1 MCGLTG
7 FFDANAGLTVDA
19 LRAELEAM
27 TRTITHRGPDD
38 EGYFWDAAAGVGLG
52 FRRLSILDLS
62 PAGHQPMPSA
72 SGRFT
77 MVFNGEVYNYQS
89 LRQELDA
96 ARVAPTFRGHSDSE
110 VILACFEAFGI
121 EAAVPRFVG
130 MFAMAVWDAQEQ
142 ALTLI
147 RDRLGVKPLYYS
159 VHAHRLLF
167 GSELK
172 TLRAFQGFAPRVDRG
187 ALATLL
193 RYRYIPEQHCIL
205 EGVMKLR
212 PGHLLTVRRGPE
224 GLVRHERPYWTVEQ
238 AVQGG
243 LSRPFLGSE
252 GDAIALLEP
261 LLKDAVRLRMI
272 SDVPLGVFLSGG
284 IDSSLVTALMQAQ
297 SAVPVKTFTIGFSEQ
312 AYDEAAYAASVARH
326 LGTDHTS
333 LTLSARDALDLIP
346 TTARLFDEP
355 MADPSQLPTLLVAR
369 LARQHVT
376 VALSGDGGDELFG
389 GYTRYFQVARAWQIL
404 RRFPMKSRR
413 HLAWLIESA
422 PYEALS
428 ALLQVGSPL
437 IAADLLKSRPV
448 DRLKKLALTLDAE
461 DPLALYRRFNQFCP
475 DPESWVLG
483 ALEPHTAF
491 SAPPAWLKGLSVEQQ
506 FMALDLLTYLPDD
519 ILVKVDRTSMGVSL
533 EAREPLL
540 DHRLVELA
548 WTLPQK
554 LKMRGGRGKY
564 ILRQILRKYIPE
576 SLIDRPK
583 MGFGVPID
591 QWLRHEL
598 RDWAESLL
606 NEKRLRQ
613 EGYLDARR
621 VRRCWEE
628 HLSGKRSW
636 HYQLWTLLSFQAWLD
651 AG

>member
-7 FFDANAGLTVDA
+7 FFDASSSLTQDA
-19 LRAELEAM
+19 LRVELEAM
-27 TRTITHRGPDD
+27 TRTLTHRGPDD
-38 EGYFWDAAAGVGLG
+38 EGFFWDAAAGVGLG
-52 FRRLSILDLS
+52 FRRLAILDLS
-62 PAGHQPMPSA
+62 PAGHQPMSSA
-72 SGRFT
+72 TGRFT
-77 MVFNGEVYNYQS
+77 MVFNGEVYNYQA
-89 LRQELDA
+89 LRSELERA
-96 ARVAPTFRGHSDSE
+96 GVAPRFRGHSDSE
-110 VILACFEAFGI
+110 AILACFEAFGI
-121 EAAVPRFVG
+121 EAAVPRFIG
-130 MFAMAVWDAQEQ
+130 MFVIAVWDAKEQE
-142 ALTLI
+142 LTLI

-159 VHAHRLLF
+159 VHAQRLLF

-172 TLRAFQGFAPRVDRG
+172 ALRAFQGFAPRVDRG

-243 LSRPFLGSE
+243 LGRPFLGSE
-252 GDAIALLEP
+252 GEAIELLEP

-297 SAVPVKTFTIGFSEQ
+297 SAVPVKTFTIGFAEHT
-312 AYDEAAYAASVARH
+312 YDEASYAASVARH

-333 LTLSARDALDLIP
+333 LTLTAQDALSLIP
-346 TTARLFDEP
+346 SIAQLFDEP

-369 LARQHVT
+369 LARKHVT

-404 RRFPMKSRR
+404 RRIPMKSRQQ
-413 HLAWLIESA
+413 LAWLIDAA
-422 PYEALS
+422 PYEALN

-437 IAADLLKSRPV
+437 IASELLKSRPV
-448 DRLKKLALTLDAE
+448 DRLKKLALTLDAD
-461 DPLALYRRFNQFCP
+461 DPLALYQRFNQFSAE
-475 DPESWVLG
+475 PEQWVLG

-491 SAPPAWLKGLSVEQQ
+491 SAPPPWLAGLSVEQK
-506 FMALDLLTYLPDD
+506 FMAMDLLTYLPDD

-548 WTLPQK
+548 WRLPQK

-564 ILRQILRKYIPE
+564 ILRQILRKYIPD
-576 SLIDRPK
+576 SLIERPK

-598 RDWAESLL
+598 RDWAEALL

-613 EGYLDARR
+613 EGYFDPIR
-621 VRRCWEE
+621 VRRCWQE

-636 HYQLWTLLSFQAWLD
+636 HYQLWTLLSFQSWLQ